1 MPMQWRDATRGARLW
16 YNCRLTETTRLEK
29 LRVAT
34 LNIWNKSGP
43 WAERLPLIRKQITE
57 LSPDILGLQE
67 VLRLIP
73 DEKQPPVPA
82 PDNDQASEIGAGLGY
97 HVAYG
102 IAADYSGGLK
112 FGNAILTRF
121 KILDSRT
128 FRLPGADSGETRS
141 LLYALLETPWG
152 RQPVFVTHLNWKLHH
167 AVVRVKQAV
176 YLAERIFV
184 LAPVEADFLPPILM
198 GDFNADPSADEIR
211 YLKGLHVIDGRS
223 VYFADVWDYAE
234 TGEPGFTYARDN
246 AYARKNGEPNRRID
260 YIFVRG
266 PDKQMRGEPS
276 SVRRAFTESAPGAD
290 GSVWASDHY
299 GVVCD
304 LSIASKAG
312 VPQQPA

>member
-1 MPMQWRDATRGARLW
+1 MVELAIL
-16 YNCRLTETTRLEK
+16 ETTRLEK

-34 LNIWNKSGP
+34 LNIWNKAGP
-43 WAERLPLIRKQITE
+43 WAERLPLIKTQVKE
-57 LSPDILGLQE
+57 LSPDVLGLQE

-82 PDNDQASEIGAGLGY
+82 PDNDQASEIGEGLGY
-97 HVAYG
+97 NIAYG

-112 FGNAILTRF
+112 FGNALLTRY
-121 KILDSRT
+121 KILVNRT
-128 FRLPGADSGETRS
+128 FRLPDADSGETRS

-152 RQPVFVTHLNWKLHH
+152 RLPVFVTHLNWKLHH
-167 AVVRVKQAV
+167 GVVRVKQAV
-176 YLAERIFV
+176 YMAEQIFV

-198 GDFNADPSADEIR
+198 GDMNADPGTDEIR
-211 YLKGLHVIDGRS
+211 YLKGQHVIDGRS

-234 TGEPGFTYARDN
+234 PASPGYTYARDN
-246 AYARKNGEPNRRID
+246 AYALKNGEPNRRID

-266 PDKQMRGEPS
+266 PDKDMRGQPS
-276 SVRRAFTESAPGAD
+276 NVQRAFEQSVPGSE

-304 LSIASKAG
+304 LSMSTK
-312 VPQQPA
+312 